1 MKKIIPVFLI
11 SLFTVTLHAQQ
22 DTLKNDGLSDSVC
35 LQKAKTII
43 QQMRGDTVK
52 PKFHYDDNFLIAL
65 VRKLSPPK
73 KTAIRILNLGG
84 TYDISFSILE
94 SKVVAYDSSGKAFDI
109 TITSPVELLKGQSIS
124 HCESASINLSDYKFA
139 NYVSC
144 DIQQVKIKLV
154 FGGKEIIAVIGREL

>member
-94 SKVVAYDSSGKAFDI
+94 SKVVAYDSSGKAFRYYYYQ
-109 TITSPVELLKGQSIS
+109 PG
-124 HCESASINLSDYKFA
+124 
-139 NYVSC
+139 
-144 DIQQVKIKLV
+144 
-154 FGGKEIIAVIGREL
+154 